1 MEEAYLVNSVT
12 EPVRGSI
19 RPPGSKSLT
28 NRALVIAAL
37 ASGTTKLTG
46 VLASD
51 DTRVMV
57 ESLNRLGVS
66 VTHDVDSCTMEVA
79 GCGGKPPAETAELWL
94 ENSGTSIR
102 FLTAFCA
109 LGTGEYRLDGNER
122 MRERPISH
130 LVDSLKL
137 FGVDVECELETSCP
151 PVRMVAKGFAGGRTS
166 IAGDIS
172 SQYLSALLMAAPCA
186 SKSVDIEVT
195 GDLVSKPYIDMTM
208 GVMAQF
214 GATVLCPDP
223 HRFTIAPQEYKAT
236 NYDIEPDASAASYFF
251 AAAAITGGEVTVE
264 GLTSYALQGDVHFVE
279 ALEEM
284 GCEVDYG
291 DDSITVRGRKL
302 SGVDIDM
309 NAISD
314 TAQTLAVVALF
325 AEGATRIHNVGHMRH
340 KETDRVA
347 AVVNEIRRMGIKA
360 EELDDGLTITPGQIQ
375 PATIETYDDHR
386 MAMSFALAGLR
397 TEGIRIADPLCTGK
411 TYPHFFSDLEKLCG
425 TNS

>member
-1 MEEAYLVNSVT
+1 MDDAYLVNPVA

-79 GCGGKPPAETAELWL
+79 GCGGKPPAEKAELWL

-151 PVRMVAKGFAGGRTS
+151 PVRMVARGFVGGRTS

-195 GDLVSKPYIDMTM
+195 GDLVSKPYIDMTL

-223 HRFTIAPQEYKAT
+223 HRFTIAPQEYKAA

-279 ALEEM
+279 ALEQM

-347 AVVNEIRRMGIKA
+347 AVVNEIRRMGIEA

-425 TNS
+425 MNS